1 MIEQAYL
8 LGEALGLS
16 VWCEDEAGPYQTK
29 PYAGVSWQLAAHP
42 IQLPHEYVR
51 AGTAKTL
58 TLFHPASGQLRLKG
72 VTSATNDVLHTWLK
86 QELTD
91 ILAHWPE
98 TPASLDDAAN
108 RAFWERWRQ
117 GVRVKPTLLSNDL
130 PPLRMLLVL
139 DNLAGHKTP
148 EFVLWLFHHG
158 ILPLYTPLAGSWLNM
173 AESVQRLLKRRALD
187 GTYPRSTD
195 VIIHAFEAVAAH
207 WNTLPTPFV
216 WAGKRK
222 ARRDRAAVKRHRLG
236 ASGAA
241 AVRPPR
247 HRLLSRSAWQP
258 TH

>member
-1 MIEQAYL
+1 M
-8 LGEALGLS
+8 
-16 VWCEDEAGPYQTK
+16 
-29 PYAGVSWQLAAHP
+29 
-42 IQLPHEYVR
+42 R
-51 AGTAKTL
+51 NGTAKTL

-72 VTSATNDVLHTWLK
+72 VTSATNVVLHTWLK

-91 ILAHWPE
+91 ILAHLPE
-98 TPASLDDAAN
+98 PEPLLDAVTN
-108 RAFWERWRQ
+108 WAFWERWRE
-117 GVRVKPTLLSNDL
+117 GVRIKPTLLSNDL

-158 ILPLYTPLAGSWLNM
+158 ILPVYTPLAGSWLNM

-207 WNTLPTPFV
+207 WNTLPNSFI

-222 ARRDRAAVKRHRLG
+222 ARRDRAALKRHRLG

-247 HRLLSRSAWQP
+247 RRFLSASAWQP